1 MYFRPPS
8 RQALPFLVSLFDS
21 EAYELYSTASGFGVV
36 KKTGSSAAATASWMY
51 SSATAAPSIFTSA
64 TAFRSFWKKNSRWAA
79 ERRCMIIWSLFP
91 PMNV

>member
-36 KKTGSSAAATASWMY
+36 KKTGSSAAATASPWGEPCTGFM
-51 SSATAAPSIFTSA
+51 
-64 TAFRSFWKKNSRWAA
+64 K
-79 ERRCMIIWSLFP
+79 SLSQ
-91 PMNV
+91 NLGT

>member
-36 KKTGSSAAATASWMY
+36 KKT
-51 SSATAAPSIFTSA
+51 
-64 TAFRSFWKKNSRWAA
+64 
-79 ERRCMIIWSLFP
+79 
-91 PMNV
+91 

>member
-36 KKTGSSAAATASWMY
+36 KKTG
-51 SSATAAPSIFTSA
+51 IV
-64 TAFRSFWKKNSRWAA
+64 
-79 ERRCMIIWSLFP
+79 CGGDGQSLG
-91 PMNV
+91 